1 MKHDIL
7 LINSQD
13 NVGVA
18 LADIPRGGK
27 ARISNGERVEAVD
40 EIPYSH
46 KMALE
51 YIRAGE
57 PVRKYGEEIGRALS
71 DIPRGGWVHT
81 HNLHTGEQ

>member
-1 MKHDIL
+1 MKHDVL
-7 LINSQD
+7 LINLQD

-18 LADIPRGGK
+18 LVDIPRGGK
-27 ARISNGERVEAVD
+27 ARISSGERVEAVD